1 MQNLPPLNALKAF
14 EATARLRSFTKAA
27 KELNVTRVAVSQQ
40 VKSLELQLNAILFER
55 NGAQLLLT
63 QAAQAYLPVVSQ
75 TLQML
80 SVATQ
85 HLFARQKNTQLTL
98 HVAHSF
104 CSQWLMPRLADFH
117 RQHPDVVV
125 KISTTA
131 NTVPNASAIADVE
144 IINGYGD
151 WQSEQ
156 AVQLT
161 QENWIVVASPGF
173 LNLNSV
179 IHLTDIALAPKLC
192 TGGYHESWQ
201 AWLRFQGY
209 KGKVSKP
216 IAEFEH
222 SLLAIQAAVNQLGIL
237 LVRDF
242 LVEDELQQGLLVPIG
257 GWSMPSASAHHI
269 VVRESD
275 KPQVEAFTHW
285 VMQSL

>member
-1 MQNLPPLNALKAF
+1 
-14 EATARLRSFTKAA
+14 
-27 KELNVTRVAVSQQ
+27 
-40 VKSLELQLNAILFER
+40 
-55 NGAQLLLT
+55 
-63 QAAQAYLPVVSQ
+63 
-75 TLQML
+75 
-80 SVATQ
+80 
-85 HLFARQKNTQLTL
+85 
-98 HVAHSF
+98 
-104 CSQWLMPRLADFH
+104 
-117 RQHPDVVV
+117 
-125 KISTTA
+125 
-131 NTVPNASAIADVE
+131 
-144 IINGYGD
+144 
-151 WQSEQ
+151 
-156 AVQLT
+156 
-161 QENWIVVASPGF
+161 IVVASPGF

-257 GWSMPSASAHHI
+257 GWSMPSASAHHM